1 MRKKLQSWL
10 SVLCLCAGCFSGFAG
25 CGSKATGQGGTGTP
39 SLTKKPETPITPIR
53 TESPEEVRNLNGMR
67 IIIGDTYSPEVTPV
81 PENVQEQV
89 IQQFRDEAMQ
99 KYNFTISSVK
109 VADPEKMEEIY
120 ISSVEN
126 GEPVA
131 QVFELDCRYL
141 AKPMAKGLFYDLA
154 TLEELD
160 FTNNYWND
168 SVRKVMTKGNSIYG
182 MRAERMEPCG
192 GFFWNKRL
200 FKEAGLDPNLPYD
213 LQAVGEW
220 NWTKLEEI
228 CKVLT
233 CDKDGDGKTDVYGTC
248 SDSMDTL
255 QGLVTSTGKDFLA
268 VDEDGM
274 IYNNCKDDDVI
285 KAMKFAAELYAKGY
299 EMPRP
304 ADAEEDWHIR
314 MFQQGKAAMQFGE
327 ESLCRP
333 EGPYGAESM
342 TDEVGFVS
350 FPKPDGQ
357 KENYTYVYG
366 TIWVIP
372 SCYDKETAADIAFAF
387 HQYMVKTQEREV
399 DEMYTAPY
407 EYDDYA
413 SHFYRPGVYSVY
425 DERVCKETLPRYN
438 DGETA
443 LFLTRYLVEG
453 LDIGDLTKNYPFAER
468 TPEECVD
475 EVWESWQKLIDA
487 SNFYVLTEN

>member
-1 MRKKLQSWL
+1 MKGKKFQ
-10 SVLCLCAGCFSGFAG
+10 VLWMVLILIAGCVTG
-25 CGSKATGQGGTGTP
+25 CNRQTGPIGP
-39 SLTKKPETPITPIR
+39 REPEVPTPIPTKAPL
-53 TESPEEVRNLNGMR
+53 RNLNGMQ
-67 IIIGDTYSPEVTPV
+67 IIIGDTYSPEVTSA

-89 IQQFRDEAMQ
+89 MQQFRNEAMR
-99 KYNFTISSVK
+99 KYNFTIIPQK
-109 VADPEKMEEIY
+109 VADGEEMEEIY

-131 QVFELDCRYL
+131 QVFELDYTDL
-141 AKPMAKGLFYDLA
+141 AKPMAKGLFYDLS

-160 FTNNYWND
+160 FTNGYWND
-168 SVRKVMTKGNSIYG
+168 SVREVMTKGESIYG
-182 MRAERMEPCG
+182 MRPARLEPGG

-200 FKEAGLDPNLPYD
+200 FTEAGLDPNLPYD

-233 CDKDGDGKTDVYGTC
+233 RDKDGDGKVDVYGTC

-255 QGLVTSTGKDFLA
+255 QCLVSSTGKDFLA
-268 VDEDGM
+268 VGEDGM
-274 IYNNCKDDDVI
+274 IYNNCKDEDVLS
-285 KAMKFAAELYAKGY
+285 AMEFAAELYEKGY

-304 ADAEEDWHIR
+304 ADAEDDWHIS

-333 EGPYGAESM
+333 EGPYGSECM
-342 TDEVGFVS
+342 TDAVGFVS
-350 FPKPDGQ
+350 LPKPEGQ

-366 TIWVIP
+366 TVWVIP

-387 HQYMVKTQEREV
+387 NQYTVKTQEREA
-399 DEMYTAPY
+399 EETYTAPY

-413 SHFYRPGVYSVY
+413 LHFYRPGVYSAY
-425 DERVCKETLPRYN
+425 DERVCQETLPRYN
-438 DGETA
+438 DGNTA
-443 LFLTRYLVEG
+443 LFLTRYLVDG
-453 LDIGDLTKNYPFAER
+453 LDIRDLTNNYPFADK
-468 TPEECVD
+468 TPEECVE
-475 EVWESWQKLIDA
+475 EVWDSWQKMIDA
-487 SNFYVLTEN
+487 SNNGGV

>member
-1 MRKKLQSWL
+1 MRGKLQSVL
-10 SVLCLCAGCFSGFAG
+10 LILCLCISSFSWFSG
-25 CGSKATGQGGTGTP
+25 CGRETTEQGGTGTP
-39 SLTKKPETPITPIR
+39 SLTKGPGTTITPIP
-53 TESPEEVRNLNGMR
+53 TERPEEVRNLKGMQ
-67 IIIGDTYSPEVTPV
+67 IIIGDTYSPEMTPI
-81 PENVQEQV
+81 PISAYEQTVQAIRE
-89 IQQFRDEAMQ
+89 EEMQ
-99 KYNFTISSVK
+99 KYNFTIRSVK
-109 VADPEKMEEIY
+109 VADPEEMEEIY

-131 QVFELDCRYL
+131 QVFELDCRFL
-141 AKPMAKGLFYDLA
+141 AKPMAQGLFYDLA

-182 MRAERMEPCG
+182 MRAERLEPCG

-233 CDKDGDGKTDVYGTC
+233 RDKDGDGKTDVYGTC

-255 QGLVTSTGKDFLA
+255 QCLVSSTGKDFLA

-274 IYNNCKDDDVI
+274 IYNNCKDDDVM
-285 KAMKFAAELYAKGY
+285 KAMEFAAELYEKGY

-304 ADAEEDWHIR
+304 ADVEEDWHIT

-333 EGPYGAESM
+333 EGPYGAECM
-342 TDEVGFVS
+342 TDAIGFVS
-350 FPKPDGQ
+350 LPKPDGQ

-366 TIWVIP
+366 NVWVIP
-372 SCYDKETAADIAFAF
+372 SCYDKETATDIAFAF
-387 HQYMVKTQEREV
+387 NQYTVKTQEREA
-399 DEMYTAPY
+399 DETYTAPY

-425 DERVCKETLPRYN
+425 DERVCQETLPRYN

-443 LFLTRYLVEG
+443 LFLTRYLVDG
-453 LDIGDLTKNYPFAER
+453 LDIRDLTNHYPFTEK
-468 TPEECVD
+468 TPEECVN
-475 EVWESWQKLIDA
+475 EVWDSWQELIDA
-487 SNFYVLTEN
+487 SNFLF